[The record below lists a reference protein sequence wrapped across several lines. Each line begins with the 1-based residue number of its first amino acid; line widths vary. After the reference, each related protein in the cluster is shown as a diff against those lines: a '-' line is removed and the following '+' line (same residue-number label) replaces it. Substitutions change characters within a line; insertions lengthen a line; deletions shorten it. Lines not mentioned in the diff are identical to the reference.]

1 MKDLP
6 NYEEDDEITAMNA
19 LKLKQW
25 GSRTKLSVLP

>member
-6 NYEEDDEITAMNA
+6 NYEEDKVDDEITAMNA

-25 GSRTKLSVLP
+25 DH